1 MDTTDIIAASA
12 LKIAEELGA
21 CAIVVS
27 GNVYLDETATD
38 IPIYFASRRPKNIID
53 NLVSGNSEDLERTR
67 KVTDEIN
74 NQTAG
79 YIEHVEHTAAIE
91 HLIGDLK
98 RGIIVGII
106 EAMDSSAIIVHDV
119 SQSPMLKAIAECE
132 ERVPAGV
139 IRSLLTI
146 ALDIA
151 ETGREGRK
159 VGTAFVVGDA
169 EEVMQRSHQM
179 ILNPYVGHPDED
191 RDVLNRKNWESIK
204 EFALLDGVF
213 VVSGE
218 GLITAAGR
226 YLDIDAKDV
235 NIDKGLGGRH
245 VSAAAVTRDTVAIA
259 VTISESG
266 GVVRIYMDGK
276 ELLCID
282 SAGRAVRYEQDRQY

>member
-1 MDTTDIIAASA
+1 MDTTEIIAASA

-21 CAIVVS
+21 CAIVIS
-27 GNVYLDETATD
+27 GNVYLDETTTD
-38 IPIYFASRRPKNIID
+38 IPIYFVSRRPKNIID
-53 NLVSGNSEDLERTR
+53 NLFTGNSEDLGKTKKITEG
-67 KVTDEIN
+67 IN
-74 NQTAG
+74 TQTAG

-98 RGIIVGII
+98 KGIIVGII
-106 EAMDSSAIIVHDV
+106 ESMDSSAIIVHDIT
-119 SQSPMLKAIAECE
+119 QSPMLKAIGECE

-169 EEVMQRSHQM
+169 EEVMQRSHQI
-179 ILNPYVGHPDED
+179 ILNPYVGHPDEEK
-191 RDVLNRKNWESIK
+191 DVRIKNNWESIK

-218 GLITAAGR
+218 GLFIAAGR
-226 YLDIDAKDV
+226 YLDINAKGI
-235 NIDKGLGGRH
+235 NINKGLGGRH
-245 VSAAAVTRDTVAIA
+245 VSAAAITRDTVAIA

-282 SAGRAVRYEQDRQY
+282 SAGRAIQYERD

>member
-1 MDTTDIIAASA
+1 
-12 LKIAEELGA
+12 
-21 CAIVVS
+21 
-27 GNVYLDETATD
+27 
-38 IPIYFASRRPKNIID
+38 
-53 NLVSGNSEDLERTR
+53 
-67 KVTDEIN
+67 
-74 NQTAG
+74 
-79 YIEHVEHTAAIE
+79 
-91 HLIGDLK
+91 
-98 RGIIVGII
+98 
-106 EAMDSSAIIVHDV
+106 MDSNAIIVHDV

-159 VGTAFVVGDA
+159 VGTAFVVGDV

-191 RDVLNRKNWESIK
+191 MNVLNRKTWESIK

-213 VVSGE
+213 VVSRE
-218 GLITAAGR
+218 GVITAAGR

-235 NIDKGLGGRH
+235 NIEKGLGGRH

-282 SAGRAVRYEQDRQY
+282 SAGRAVRYEQDCQY